1 MKVLERATTPNDI
14 DIQIEDWS
22 QDYSFHK
29 FGDVVATYPKATYT
43 ANNRL
48 EYPRFKETFRLEFNC
63 EDDAQAR
70 EVFNNLKNGTKTL
83 LDYSN
88 FVLEKRYLEFV

>member
-1 MKVLERATTPNDI
+1 MKVLERAMTPNGI
-14 DIQIEDWS
+14 DVQIEDWS

-29 FGDVVATYPKATYT
+29 FGDVVATYPKATHT
-43 ANNRL
+43 STDKF
-48 EYPRFKETFRLEFNC
+48 EYPKFKEEFRLEFNC
-63 EDDAQAR
+63 KNNTQAQ

-88 FVLEKRYLEFV
+88 LVLEKKYLEFI